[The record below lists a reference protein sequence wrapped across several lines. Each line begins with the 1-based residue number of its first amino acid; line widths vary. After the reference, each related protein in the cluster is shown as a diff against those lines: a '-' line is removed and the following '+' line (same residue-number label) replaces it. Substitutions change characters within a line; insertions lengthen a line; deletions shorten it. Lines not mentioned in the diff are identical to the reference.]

1 MKKSETIVA
10 IKGFDANL
18 RCREFQFAIGETY
31 THDGK
36 VSACESGFHA
46 CEYALDV
53 FGYYPPS
60 DSRYCIVEQSGE
72 IDRHADDSKIA
83 SASITVKAEIRIPE
97 IVTRAVDWIIA
108 RIDRSLEQS
117 VTAGDR
123 SAATNTGYRSAATNT
138 GDRSAATNT
147 GYQSAAT
154 NTGYRSA
161 ATNTGYQSA
170 ATNTGD
176 RSAATNTGNWSAA
189 TNTGYQSAATNT
201 GYQSAATNTGDRSA
215 ATNTGNWSAASVEGK
230 YAVAIST
237 GTDSKAMASKS
248 SAIVLVNRDAEGAIR
263 HIRASKVG
271 ENGIEAGKW
280 YALDDAG
287 EFVEATP

>member
-154 NTGYRSA
+154 NTGYQSA
-161 ATNTGYQSA
+161 ATNTGYRSA

-201 GYQSAATNTGDRSA
+201 GDR
-215 ATNTGNWSAASVEGK
+215 SAASVEGK